1 MYKALIFLPA
11 FIEKVFVLYLWFTAE
26 TLKHHGQNFETTL

>member
-11 FIEKVFVLYLWFTAE
+11 FMEKVFILYLRFPAE
-26 TLKHHGQNFETTL
+26 TLKHQGQNFETTL